1 MEALHRSDLP
11 RDPVSLLQDWIDAA
25 ARAGVAD
32 PTAMTLATADA
43 QGRTSARTV
52 LLRGL
57 DSRGMVFYSHRTSR
71 KGRDLAANP
80 RAAIVMHW
88 RELGRQ
94 VCASGLVTLIADEES
109 DAYFAGRP
117 RSSQIGAWA
126 SEQGAPLAD
135 RAALDARV
143 VAAQARF
150 AGQEEVPRPP
160 HWGGFRL
167 CPEAIEFW
175 QLGESRLHDRFVY
188 ARTGIGDDWEI
199 TRLSP

>member
-1 MEALHRSDLP
+1 MARLHRSDLAP
-11 RDPVSLLQDWIDAA
+11 DPVTLLQEWVDAA
-25 ARAGVAD
+25 AHAGIDD

-43 QGRTSARTV
+43 QGRPSARTV

-57 DSRGMVFYSHRTSR
+57 DARGLAFYSHRTSR

-80 RAAIVMHW
+80 WAAIVMHW

-94 VCASGLVTLIADEES
+94 VCASGPVALVADAES

-126 SEQGAPLAD
+126 SEQGAPLSD

-143 VAAQARF
+143 AAAEARF
-150 AGQEEVPRPP
+150 AGQEEIPRPP

-167 CPEAIEFW
+167 RPEAIEFW
-175 QLGESRLHDRFVY
+175 QLGEFRLHDRFVY
-188 ARTGIGDDWEI
+188 VRAREDWEI
-199 TRLSP
+199 SRLSP